1 MIVFILFTVADLN
14 TVSEIDCSVKT
25 GLVAVLRFKILYYF
39 NMNTVHIHERIQK
52 INEIMQ

>member
-52 INEIMQ
+52 N